1 MSPIPKFLLDFP
13 RLRRRDKAIPA
24 LANFLAEVERARSSR
39 KKQRLAH
46 AFLESAREHGLPL
59 VEPIERPGYA
69 RVVFL
74 FCGPAQKVALWSD
87 LPGVKDSEFTP
98 VRGTNLFYYTRE
110 LELDARM
117 DYKFILDG
125 GPWVLDP
132 LNPRSTDGA
141 FGSSSQCWMPDY
153 VPPDVERHEGV
164 PHGTIES
171 LEWKT
176 ALLGNV
182 RLVKVYLPAHH
193 AETLSSRCASLYVH
207 DGLDYLNF
215 ARITNI
221 LDNGIAQRRF
231 PPLIAVLVP
240 PLEREKEYDAN
251 ATFARAI
258 VEELV
263 PQIDGMYR
271 ARTEAQWRATLG
283 ASMGGLCAVHLAGS
297 YPEVFGNAAGQSSA
311 FFAET
316 PVAKARLNLDTD
328 APPKPLRIHLD
339 VGTYERYYHKD
350 LLSGNRK
357 FSEAIRRKGYPLQY
371 LEVHEGH
378 SWGSWRA
385 RIAPAL
391 EFFWGRA
398 DLPQRHRDTES
409 RKSEG

>member
-1 MSPIPKFLLDFP
+1 MSPIPKFLIDFP
-13 RLRRRDKAIPA
+13 RLRRRSKSTLA

-39 KKQRLAH
+39 KKQRLANG
-46 AFLESAREHGLPL
+46 FLKRAREHGLPL

-74 FCGPAQKVALWSD
+74 FCGAAQKVALWSD

-98 VRGTNLFYYTRE
+98 VPGTNLFYYTRE

-117 DYKFILDG
+117 DYKFILDD

-153 VPPDVERHEGV
+153 VPPDIERREGV
-164 PHGTIES
+164 PHGTVEE
-171 LEWKT
+171 LPWKSV
-176 ALLGNV
+176 LLNNA
-182 RLVKVYLPAHH
+182 RAVKVYLPPGY
-193 AETLSSRCASLYVH
+193 AESPASRYASLYVH
-207 DGLDYLNF
+207 DGFDYLNF
-215 ARITNI
+215 AKIANI
-221 LDNGIAQRRF
+221 LDNGIRQRRF

-258 VEELV
+258 VEELA
-263 PQIDGMYR
+263 PQIDGAYR
-271 ARTEAQWRATLG
+271 TRSQPQWRAALG

-311 FFAET
+311 FFVET
-316 PVAKARLNLDTD
+316 PLVKARLNLDTD
-328 APPKPLRIHLD
+328 APPKPLRLHLD
-339 VGTYERYYHKD
+339 VGTYEQHYHKD

-398 DLPQRHRDTES
+398 D
-409 RKSEG
+409 